1 MGAIINY
8 SIRVDKLPKQNFVSG
23 RDGAVYCNLT
33 MSVNDETRF
42 GNNVAVYVSQTQE
55 EREAKKQKTYLANGK
70 VVWNNGTILNAEK
83 EQEAKEVVQEA
94 ETSDLPF

>member
-1 MGAIINY
+1 MLFR
-8 SIRVDKLPKQNFVSG
+8 S
-23 RDGAVYCNLT
+23 
-33 MSVNDETRF
+33 
-42 GNNVAVYVSQTQE
+42 
-55 EREAKKQKTYLANGK
+55 KTYLANGK